1 MTNFFF
7 MIAFAITA
15 ILSNTIAQVSNVP
28 TDKLTS
34 NNFPKDLKKA
44 QPSDIDQS
52 GPMMLNPM
60 VTPIYDENLKYL
72 NPEEAMNFIFSGDY
86 TPEPYIDNN
95 KDVKAF
101 VLRKSTELEKAKM
114 KKMVDRNNNQRHE
127 KNELIGKEA
136 FPFSVTDISGNN
148 YTLEK
153 LKGKVI
159 VINFWFVECKPCV
172 MEIPDLN
179 KLVEKY
185 KGKDVVFLGFA
196 TNDKSKIESFL
207 KTKTFKYNIIA
218 NSKEIADLY
227 KTTLFPTHIIIDSNS
242 IISQAITGLDPSS
255 VDDLD
260 KQIELL
266 LK

>member
-1 MTNFFF
+1 
-7 MIAFAITA
+7 
-15 ILSNTIAQVSNVP
+15 
-28 TDKLTS
+28 
-34 NNFPKDLKKA
+34 
-44 QPSDIDQS
+44 
-52 GPMMLNPM
+52 
-60 VTPIYDENLKYL
+60 
-72 NPEEAMNFIFSGDY
+72 
-86 TPEPYIDNN
+86 
-95 KDVKAF
+95 
-101 VLRKSTELEKAKM
+101 M
-114 KKMVDRNNNQRHE
+114 KKMIDGNKNQRPE
-127 KNELIGKEA
+127 KSELIGKDA

-172 MEIPDLN
+172 MEMPDLN
-179 KLVEKY
+179 KLVDKY

-196 TNDKSKIESFL
+196 NNDKSKIESFL

-242 IISQAITGLDPSS
+242 IISHTINGLYPSS
-255 VDDLD
+255 VVDLD

-266 LK
+266 VK